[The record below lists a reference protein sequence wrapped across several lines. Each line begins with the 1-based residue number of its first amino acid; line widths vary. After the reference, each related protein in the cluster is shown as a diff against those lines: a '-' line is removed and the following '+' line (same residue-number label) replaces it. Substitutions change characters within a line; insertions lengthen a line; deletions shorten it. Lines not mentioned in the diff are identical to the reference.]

1 MSYTQSHPRAFE
13 ALLKMES
20 VDMTD
25 DEYMGG
31 LGTRSMSKVKYP
43 TYRQPIPYPSLLKR
57 PPSSSQ
63 QTYSPV
69 GGPISQADFNPGFI
83 RGMNTFG
90 EIM

>member
-57 PPSSSQ
+57 PPSSSR
-63 QTYSPV
+63 QTYNPLALWGVQSPKLTSTL
-69 GGPISQADFNPGFI
+69 GLYEG
-83 RGMNTFG
+83 
-90 EIM
+90 

>member
-31 LGTRSMSKVKYP
+31 PGTRSMSKVKYP

-57 PPSSSQ
+57 PPPQ
-63 QTYSPV
+63 VDNPLDLWGVQSPKLTSTL
-69 GGPISQADFNPGFI
+69 GLYEG
-83 RGMNTFG
+83 
-90 EIM
+90 